1 MGRKLQPTHIPG
13 RLDGVDI
20 DALPRGLHGDGNR
33 LYLQC
38 TPGADGRMRRSWI
51 FRFTVAGREKQLGL
65 GSFEKVGTHDAR
77 RAAQKHQE
85 ALERGDVPEGDRERN
100 RALRA
105 QERQE
110 RVASIAFDQCVKRYI
125 ETQAD
130 SWSNPKHAEQ
140 WANTLRTYVSPV
152 FGSLPVR
159 AVERRHV
166 LEALEPIWKTKPE
179 TARRVRG
186 RIEAVLDFAEI
197 REYRSGANPARLSR
211 EQIKAA
217 LGKLERDIK
226 HHAALPY
233 QEIGQFMADLRTR
246 EGVAARALEFT
257 ILTAARTNETIGTR
271 LDEIDEAVR
280 VWTVPADRMKGR
292 RGKRREHRVAL
303 SNAALGVLKRMAE
316 VREND
321 FVFPGERQSTLSNM
335 AMLAVLKRM
344 GRGDLTVHGFRSTF
358 RDWAAE
364 CTNFPREV
372 AEAALAHVVGDKVE
386 AAYRRGDLFEKRRKL
401 MDAWATYCAKP
412 ATSGKV
418 IPLPTAEE
426 RIPA

>member
-13 RLDGVDI
+13 RLDGMNI

-38 TPGADGRMRRSWI
+38 TPGADSRMRRSWI
-51 FRFTVAGREKQLGL
+51 FRFSIGGREKQLGL
-65 GSFEKVGTHDAR
+65 GSFEKVGTQDAR

-85 ALERGDVPEGDRERN
+85 ALERGEVPEGDRERN

-105 QERQE
+105 QERQQ
-110 RVASIAFDQCVKRYI
+110 RVASITFDQCAAKYI
-125 ETQAD
+125 ETHRPEWRNA
-130 SWSNPKHAEQ
+130 KHAAQ
-140 WANTLRTYVSPV
+140 WQSTLNTYASPV
-152 FGSLPVR
+152 FGNLPVR
-159 AVERRHV
+159 EIERQH
-166 LEALEPIWKTKPE
+166 LIEALEPIWKTKRE

-186 RIEAVLDFAEI
+186 RIEAVLDWAEV
-197 REYRSGANPARLSR
+197 REYRTGANPARLSR
-211 EQIKAA
+211 AQIQAG
-217 LGKLERDIK
+217 LGKQPRTIR
-226 HHAALPY
+226 HHAAVPY
-233 QEIGQFMADLRTR
+233 QEIGAFMRDLKSR
-246 EGVAARALEFT
+246 ESVAASALEFT
-257 ILTAARTNETIGTR
+257 ILTAARTNEALQAR
-271 LDEIDEAVR
+271 DAEFDLKAH
-280 VWTVPADRMKGR
+280 VWTVPAGRMKG
-292 RGKRREHRVAL
+292 KREHRVPL
-303 SNAALGVLKRMAE
+303 SDAACDVLRRMAKVKE
-316 VREND
+316 SDV
-321 FVFPGERQSTLSNM
+321 VFPGERQATLSNM

-401 MDAWATYCAKP
+401 MDAWAAYCAKP